1 MPAVCE
7 SLLEVAVMMRRIGG
21 LASAAL
27 VTFLVACGGPVP
39 SGLQTESSLQSAA
52 DEFEPYKNQR
62 FTRTLDAIFDSGSD
76 SNTSWSIEVR
86 AHGPRGEKLALYS
99 RASTTAVKP
108 ASTMKLLTSWTAF
121 QEIGSASQIGSQ
133 KYNYIR
139 EMMKYSD
146 NDMAE
151 TVLSWCGGV
160 NATYDMLTRFSI
172 SRSAS
177 LNVADGSGLSY
188 NNRLAAHDLVQLLS
202 VARSSDKIRAFR
214 SLLPV
219 AGVDGTLAGRMGNV
233 NGTVAA
239 KTGTLT
245 TDPTTAL
252 AGYAD
257 SKTGWQVVFAM
268 LGDSVPTVDTGR
280 AAIDDAVFEIVNTL
294 NYLPLTT
301 TTVAAQ

>member
-1 MPAVCE
+1 M
-7 SLLEVAVMMRRIGG
+7 EVATMKRRFVGF
-21 LASAAL
+21 ASAAL
-27 VTFLVACGGPVP
+27 AMLLVACGAPVG
-39 SGLQTESSLQSAA
+39 SDSQTLAAGASAA
-52 DEFEPYKNQR
+52 EEFEPYVNQR
-62 FTRTLDAIFDSGSD
+62 FTRTLESIFDRSSD
-76 SNTSWSIEVR
+76 SNTLWSIEVR
-86 AHGPRGEKLALYS
+86 AHGPRGQKLALYS
-99 RASTTAVKP
+99 RSSSTSVKP

-121 QEIGSASQIGSQ
+121 QEIASASQIGSD

-151 TVLSWCGGV
+151 NVLSWCGGV
-160 NATYDMLTRFSI
+160 NSSYDMLTRFNI
-172 SRSAS
+172 SRSAN
-177 LNVADGSGLSY
+177 LNLADGSGLSY

-202 VARSSDKIRAFR
+202 VVRSSDKIKAFR

-245 TDPTTAL
+245 TDPTAAL

-268 LGDSVPTVDTGR
+268 LGDSVPSVDSGR
-280 AAIDDAVFEIVNTL
+280 AAIDDAMFEIVNTL
-294 NYLPLTT
+294 NYLPLAA

>member
-1 MPAVCE
+1 MKSRFV
-7 SLLEVAVMMRRIGG
+7 GF
-21 LASAAL
+21 ASAAL
-27 VTFLVACGGPVP
+27 TIFLVACGAPVG
-39 SGLQTESSLQSAA
+39 SDSQTLAAGAPAA
-52 DEFEPYKNQR
+52 DEFEPYVNQR
-62 FTRTLDAIFDSGSD
+62 FTRALESIFDRGSD
-76 SNTSWSIEVR
+76 SNTLWSIEVR

-99 RASTTAVKP
+99 RSSSASVKP
-108 ASTMKLLTSWTAF
+108 ASTMKLMTSWTAF
-121 QEIGSASQIGSQ
+121 QEISSASQIGSD
-133 KYNYIR
+133 KYNYMR

-146 NDMAE
+146 NNMAE
-151 TVLSWCGGV
+151 NVLSWCGGV
-160 NATYDMLTRFSI
+160 SATYDMLKSFNI
-172 SRSAS
+172 SRSAN
-177 LNVADGSGLSY
+177 LNIVDGSGLSY

-202 VARSSDKIRAFR
+202 VVRSSDKIKAFR

-257 SKTGWQVVFAM
+257 TKTGWQVVFAM
-268 LGDSVPTVDTGR
+268 LGDSVPSVDSGR

-294 NYLPLTT
+294 NYLPLAA